1 VIRKDTAVSAVA
13 RSGRLPTRALWTSV
27 DAVIWVTALYLAAWL
42 RLEFSITPEYW
53 YPLLVASG
61 LVVFCHVSIGWL
73 RGPYGIGYDLAS
85 FEETSDLAG
94 TAVLSGVTL
103 GFLVVAVKAIDLP
116 RSVPFTGLAMAMA
129 GMFAARF
136 LIRSRR
142 THRAIAASSERRAVV
157 FGAGA
162 GGRIL
167 VQSLVR
173 GPGSSLLPVALLDD
187 DPRKARLFIEGVRV
201 RGTRADLA
209 RVAERHQANT
219 VVIAAPSA
227 TPDVVRELS
236 EVARDCG
243 LGILVLPPFREI
255 LDGRPT
261 ESDLRNLD
269 VADLLGRQPV
279 DLDMSAIT
287 NEISGRRVLVT
298 GAGGSIGSEL
308 CRQLM
313 RFGPDRLHM
322 LDRDESGLH
331 STQLS
336 LDGRALLDA
345 DELVLCDI
353 RDAEAVTRAFRQ
365 ARPDVVFHAA
375 ALKHLTMLERHP
387 DEAFKTNVVGTLN
400 VLDAARCVGV
410 QTFVNISTDKAAGPT
425 CVLGWSKRVAERL
438 TAGYDGSGGGRYVSV
453 RFGNVL
459 GSRGSV
465 VPVFM
470 EQIRRGGPVTVT
482 HPEVE
487 RYFMLIPEACQLV
500 LQAGVIGTG
509 GEVMVLDMGTPVRIV
524 DVARTMIGLSGRT
537 DVDIVFTGLRRG
549 EKVTEELFT
558 PGELVLTSTHPLISH
573 VSVPPLDAGRLL
585 DGARAQDERALR
597 DWFTAHG
604 GQRLVRA
611 VS

>member
-1 VIRKDTAVSAVA
+1 MIRKDTAVSAVV
-13 RSGRLPTRALWTSV
+13 RSGALPTRALWTTV
-27 DAVIWVTALYLAAWL
+27 DAVIWVMALYLAAWM

-53 YPLLVASG
+53 YPLLVASA
-61 LVVFCHVSIGWL
+61 LVVFCHVSIGWF

-103 GFLVVAVKAIDLP
+103 GFLVVALNAIELP

-142 THRAIAASSERRAVV
+142 THRAIAAISERRAVV

-227 TPDVVRELS
+227 TPEVVRELS
-236 EVARDCG
+236 AVARDCG
-243 LGILVLPPFREI
+243 LEVLVLPPFREI

-313 RFGPDRLHM
+313 RFGPDRLYM

-336 LDGRALLDA
+336 LDGRALLDT

-387 DEAFKTNVVGTLN
+387 DEALQ
-400 VLDAARCVGV
+400 DQRRRQPQRARGRPVRRRADLRQHLHGQGGATDLRPRLV
-410 QTFVNISTDKAAGPT
+410 QAGRRAPHRRVRRIGWRAVRQRPLRERPGLSRLGGSCLSGADPPRRT
-425 CVLGWSKRVAERL
+425 CHGHS
-438 TAGYDGSGGGRYVSV
+438 
-453 RFGNVL
+453 
-459 GSRGSV
+459 SRGRALLHAHPGG
-465 VPVFM
+465 VPARSPGRSDRDG
-470 EQIRRGGPVTVT
+470 RRGDGAGHGHPRT
-482 HPEVE
+482 H
-487 RYFMLIPEACQLV
+487 R
-500 LQAGVIGTG
+500 
-509 GEVMVLDMGTPVRIV
+509 
-524 DVARTMIGLSGRT
+524 
-537 DVDIVFTGLRRG
+537 RRG
-549 EKVTEELFT
+549 
-558 PGELVLTSTHPLISH
+558 P
-573 VSVPPLDAGRLL
+573 D
-585 DGARAQDERALR
+585 DDRALR
-597 DWFTAHG
+597 SH
-604 GQRLVRA
+604 
-611 VS
+611 